1 MLKFRGENQKL
12 KIHFSRKSLMLVGSS
27 ADTFE
32 AHQVLDAFSQRD
44 LKAIIYNGLVVP
56 YWEDAW
62 LLKGEGHILDSRNCV
77 EVYCDESDFD
87 YLVTVLRLFYVNIT
101 KCPLSEMWNGV
112 KYALCILRV
121 ELGCPQIITACVSY
135 MESVP
140 WEEAEEVE
148 EEIQNVLPG
157 MGRQA
162 ELILT
167 RLQPVNLTV

>member
-1 MLKFRGENQKL
+1 MHKP
-12 KIHFSRKSLMLVGSS
+12 VVSS
-27 ADTFE
+27 QISITSEKELNTF
-32 AHQVLDAFSQRD
+32 AHGYGRLSDNWATCQ
-44 LKAIIYNGLVVP
+44 
-56 YWEDAW
+56 
-62 LLKGEGHILDSRNCV
+62 ILDSRNCV

-157 MGRQA
+157 MGPQA
-162 ELILT
+162 QLILT